1 MNLEK
6 MNFELISPYVIFKK
20 DHKFKCERSN
30 NKLSVRKQRRIFQG
44 LLSRK
49 IFLVGDKRTNHKK
62 KE

>member
-30 NKLSVRKQRRIFQG
+30 NKL
-44 LLSRK
+44 
-49 IFLVGDKRTNHKK
+49 
-62 KE
+62 